1 MAQLIYLD
9 LLSTTR
15 YGSTTP
21 VLHETRTGPPY
32 NLNDPAR
39 RQERGNCNTL
49 EDFSLQGLQG
59 RASEGGAAAPRFK
72 GLSKT
77 LDCGS
82 KKMLAV
88 KIFFV
93 AGHEGPN

>member
-21 VLHETRTGPPY
+21 VLHETRTGLPY
-32 NLNDPAR
+32 NPNDPAR

-59 RASEGGAAAPRFK
+59 RASEGGAAAHVLWACQK
-72 GLSKT
+72 SWI
-77 LDCGS
+77 
-82 KKMLAV
+82 V
-88 KIFFV
+88 KQED
-93 AGHEGPN
+93 AG